1 MVGANGTETAGEFQK
16 NSLGWQLQQV
26 QQRVEEF
33 IERLLFGNDPNRKP
47 AFDWSLPDWL
57 LEGLFWMLVI
67 ALVGWAGWQLYKLL
81 NPYLFPAGRLRRSPA
96 PSTNSQPQAL
106 TISEWLGRSRTA
118 QQQGDYREACRCL
131 YMAMLQNLNDK
142 ELIPQQL
149 SRTDGEYLHLVQTLN
164 PPQPY
169 QTLIRTHE
177 QFCFSDA
184 AISSDTFERCWQAY
198 QEIQP

>member
-1 MVGANGTETAGEFQK
+1 MVETNGSETAGEFQK
-16 NSLGWQLQQV
+16 SSLGWQLQQT
-26 QQRVEEF
+26 QQRIEEF
-33 IERLLFGNDPNRKP
+33 IERLLFGNDPNRDP
-47 AFDWSLPDWL
+47 ASDWSLPDWL
-57 LEGLFWMLVI
+57 LEGLFWLLVI
-67 ALVGWAGWQLYKLL
+67 ALVGWVGWQLYKLL
-81 NPYLFPAGRLRRSPA
+81 SPYLYPAVRLRRSPA

-149 SRTDGEYLHLVQTLN
+149 SRTDGEYLRLVQMLN

-169 QTLIRTHE
+169 QTLIRIHE
-177 QFCFSDA
+177 QLCFSDA
-184 AISSDTFERCWQAY
+184 AISADTFERCWQAY

>member
-1 MVGANGTETAGEFQK
+1 MVGANETETAGEFQK
-16 NSLGWQLQQV
+16 NSLGWQLQQA
-26 QQRVEEF
+26 QQRVGEF
-33 IERLLFGNDPNRKP
+33 IERLLFGNDLNRQP
-47 AFDWSLPDWL
+47 VLDWSLPDWL
-57 LEGLFWMLVI
+57 LEGLFWLLVI

-81 NPYLFPAGRLRRSPA
+81 NPYLYPAVRLGRSPA
-96 PSTNSQPQAL
+96 PSTDAQPQIL

-142 ELIPQQL
+142 ELILQQL
-149 SRTDGEYLHLVQTLN
+149 SRTDGEYLRLVQTLN

-177 QFCFSDA
+177 QLCFSDT